1 MPVQKQ
7 YIVLFIVSS
16 LQEGISF
23 SIIDATISAI
33 RYSHSILGYQV
44 GKSNM
49 VKHILEAAKRI
60 LAHPVDKKLA
70 FTVKDLRSAVG
81 ILDDNKLKDVRTK
94 VIMLLSFAGFLRF
107 SECQNLR
114 RSDIQIFQD
123 YAMIFIEKSKT
134 DIYRN
139 EYWLFLA
146 RLNSVLCPIRNLQD
160 YLEKAQIDAYSNEF
174 IFRSIKSRKKQE
186 DTLRDK
192 DEHSY
197 TRQVRPYLSMCLLS
211 LERNKKTH

>member
-1 MPVQKQ
+1 MIISQFDVIDQKLQNLAGFVPNILAQSRAENTLKKYKCYFEQWIQWCNLFSEINPLPVQEQ
-7 YIVLFIVSS
+7 YIVLFIVLS
-16 LQEGISF
+16 LQEGKSF
-23 SIIDATISAI
+23 SIIDATISAV
-33 RYSHSILGYQV
+33 RYFHSILGYQV

-70 FTVKDLRSAVG
+70 FTVKDLRSAVD

-139 EYWLFLA
+139 GYRRA
-146 RLNSVLCPIRNLQD
+146 GRDGTVGRDGTPN
-160 YLEKAQIDAYSNEF
+160 
-174 IFRSIKSRKKQE
+174 KS
-186 DTLRDK
+186 
-192 DEHSY
+192 SF
-197 TRQVRPYLSMCLLS
+197 
-211 LERNKKTH
+211 